1 MLLNGKPFRLSVKK
15 VFGELLLNLKFLNL
29 KFLNINPPPNPR
41 QRGRFKPQ
49 TFYMH
54 PYIPFSPPRIDDKTI
69 AEVTAAL
76 HSGWITTGP
85 RVKEFEKRIA
95 QYVDVEKVVCVNSA
109 SAGLELM
116 LRWFGVQEGDEV
128 IVPAYTYCATANV
141 VVHCGAKPIMV
152 DVNADDFNLNIQ
164 NVEKAITEKTKVIIP
179 VDFAGFPCDYD
190 ELNQLIQNNSIK
202 QKFTPRTPVQEKLGR
217 ILILSDAAHS
227 VGATYK
233 GKRTGA
239 LTDITVFSFHAVK
252 NLTTA
257 EGGAICLNLPAPF
270 HHEDIYKE
278 LCIKSL
284 HGQSKDALSKTQIG
298 NWRYDVCEAGY
309 KCNMTD
315 VLAAIGL
322 VELERYE
329 KDMLTKRKHIFDTY
343 SEAFSKDERFQV
355 PVYNTDIKTSSY
367 HVYPLRIKNITENER
382 DAIIQQIAL
391 QNISVN
397 VHFIPLPMLSFY
409 KNYGYNI
416 QDFPVAYDNYSRE
429 ISLPVYYDL
438 TDEQI
443 ELVIKAVL

>member
-1 MLLNGKPFRLSVKK
+1 
-15 VFGELLLNLKFLNL
+15 
-29 KFLNINPPPNPR
+29 
-41 QRGRFKPQ
+41 
-49 TFYMH
+49 
-54 PYIPFSPPRIDDKTI
+54 
-69 AEVTAAL
+69 
-76 HSGWITTGP
+76 
-85 RVKEFEKRIA
+85 
-95 QYVDVEKVVCVNSA
+95 VDVEKVVCVNSA

-116 LRWFGVQEGDEV
+116 LRWFGVQAGDEV

-152 DVNADDFNLNIQ
+152 DVNADDFNINIQ

-190 ELNQLIQNNSIK
+190 ELNLLVHKENIKNKFKPRNDIQG
-202 QKFTPRTPVQEKLGR
+202 KLGR

-257 EGGAICLNLPAPF
+257 EGGAICLNLPLPF
-270 HHEDIYKE
+270 NLEELYKQ
-278 LCIKSL
+278 LCVKIL
-284 HGQSKDALSKTQIG
+284 HGQSKDAFSKTQIG

-309 KCNMTD
+309 KYNMTD
-315 VLAAIGL
+315 LLAAIGL

-329 KDMLTKRKHIFDTY
+329 DDMLTKRKHIFDKY
-343 SEAFSKDERFQV
+343 SEAFLKDERFQS
-355 PVYNTDIKTSSY
+355 PVYETEIKTSSY

-382 DAIIQQIAL
+382 DLIIQQISM

-416 QDFPVAYDNYSRE
+416 QDFPVTYDNYSRE

-443 ELVIKAVL
+443 KRVIAAVCGK

>member
-1 MLLNGKPFRLSVKK
+1 MKPS
-15 VFGELLLNLKFLNL
+15 NL
-29 KFLNINPPPNPR
+29 PC
-41 QRGRFKPQ
+41 
-49 TFYMH
+49 
-54 PYIPFSPPRIDDKTI
+54 IPFSPPRIDDKTI

-76 HSGWITTGP
+76 QSGWITTGH
-85 RVKEFEKRIA
+85 RVKEFEKRLA
-95 QYVDVEKVVCVNSA
+95 QYVGIEKVVCVNSA

-141 VVHCGAKPIMV
+141 VVHCGAKPVMV
-152 DVNADDFNLNIQ
+152 DVNSTDFNINIK
-164 NVEKAITEKTKVIIP
+164 NVENAITKKTKVIIP

-190 ELNQLIQNNSIK
+190 ELNQLVNKENIK
-202 QKFTPRTPVQEKLGR
+202 KKFTPKTAEQKMLGR
-217 ILILSDAAHS
+217 ILILSDSAHS

-233 GKRTGA
+233 GKHTGA

-257 EGGAICLNLPAPF
+257 EGGAICLNLPAVF
-270 HHEDIYKE
+270 NQEELYKY
-278 LCIKSL
+278 LCVKSL

-315 VLAAIGL
+315 ILAAIGL

-329 KDMLTKRKHIFDTY
+329 NDMLIKRKHIFDQYTA
-343 SEAFSKDERFQV
+343 AFSKDERFEV
-355 PVYNTDIKTSSY
+355 PVYKTDTKTSSY

-382 DAIIQQIAL
+382 DCIIQKITE

-409 KNYGYNI
+409 KNRGYNI
-416 QDFPVAYDNYSRE
+416 ADFPVAYDNFARE

-438 TDEQI
+438 TDEQV
-443 ELVIKAVL
+443 ERVVAAVMGK